1 MQTTIVD
8 EAGGPTEEL
17 DGEEVNKEIID
28 KELVKDS
35 KWKAILFSNLAC
47 IGGASTGVF
56 FKKAAISGVSV
67 IEFWF
72 FSNLFVTI
80 ASSLQLLYKKMNP
93 FKGITKTI
101 LKDIIIRTV
110 SGQSAFILLFQSVT
124 LLPIST
130 SNILFNLY
138 PFWINILACV
148 LLRERLRIVDIL
160 GIVIC
165 FGGVIMIAVSKNKQA
180 EEAAQ

>member
-8 EAGGPTEEL
+8 EAGGPAEDL
-17 DGEEVNKEIID
+17 DIHKDKKETQD
-28 KELVKDS
+28 KGVAKDS

-72 FSNLFVTI
+72 FSNLFVSI
-80 ASSLQLLYKKMNP
+80 ASTLQLLYRKMNP
-93 FKGITKTI
+93 FKGMTKTI
-101 LKDIIIRTV
+101 LKDIIVRTV

-138 PFWINILACV
+138 PFWINILACI
-148 LLRERLRIVDIL
+148 LLRERLQIINIL
-160 GIVIC
+160 GIIIC
-165 FGGVIMIAVSKNKQA
+165 FGGVVMMAVSKN
-180 EEAAQ
+180 

>member
-1 MQTTIVD
+1 M
-8 EAGGPTEEL
+8 
-17 DGEEVNKEIID
+17 
-28 KELVKDS
+28 
-35 KWKAILFSNLAC
+35 AC

-72 FSNLFVTI
+72 FSNLFVSI
-80 ASSLQLLYKKMNP
+80 ASTLQLLYKKMNP
-93 FKGITKTI
+93 FKGMTKTI
-101 LKDIIIRTV
+101 LKDIIVRTV

-138 PFWINILACV
+138 PFWINILACI

-160 GIVIC
+160 GIIIC
-165 FGGVIMIAVSKNKQA
+165 FGGVVMIAVSKNKQA
-180 EEAAQ
+180 EEAAE